1 MSRDQSAT
9 RIHILDVSA
18 RMIGEHGSKMLRV
31 ADVARQANVGIP
43 TIYYHFKSRTQLVA
57 EAQASIYMSMLEPM
71 HNCLTL
77 AESAVAAKDE
87 STFWSAVGENLI
99 LAWRAGRPEDDWGV
113 LKLLLDV
120 WSDPTTQQAFSAGLE
135 VQFDR
140 WISTAEKAKGLG
152 WIDEGVDAKALIVAV
167 WSASIGQAI
176 FSSASHLNR
185 SPESIRDFFLHSM
198 GAKASG
204 DSGRNRSQ
212 RGVRN

>member
-1 MSRDQSAT
+1 MSRDQSET
-9 RIHILDVSA
+9 RRHILDASA
-18 RMIGEHGSKMLRV
+18 RMIGEHGSKQLRV

-43 TIYYHFKSRTQLVA
+43 TIYYHFKSRTQLIA
-57 EAQASIYMSMLEPM
+57 EAQACLYIGLLEPL

-77 AESAVAAKDE
+77 AESAVVAKDE
-87 STFWSAVGENLI
+87 STFWSAVGENII
-99 LAWRAGRPEDDWGV
+99 LAWRAGRPEDDWGI

-140 WISTAEKAKGLG
+140 WISTAEKAKELG
-152 WIDEGVDAKALIVAV
+152 WIDENVDTKALIVAI

-176 FSSASHLNR
+176 FSSSTKLNR

-204 DSGRNRSQ
+204 DSTRN
-212 RGVRN
+212 